1 MKKINFHTHTYR
13 CGHAIGNELDMIE
26 SAIQLG
32 IEELGFSEHVPLPN
46 YRLHLLG
53 SIPYHRSLRSIKA
66 MIIAF
71 IKNGPDMR
79 LKYAKIDDHLSL
91 IDKYKQEYKDRIN
104 IYKGFEAEGYK
115 TYFKYYQKLLDEN
128 KIDYLI
134 LGHHFHKYSIH
145 DDYIGKKNCTKK
157 DLYIYAL
164 DIEEALSTNMFSY
177 LAHPDLFLLEY
188 KHFDEDAKKV
198 SRLICESAKKYN
210 IPLEI
215 NAGGIRKG
223 YMQVDGEDVYLYPNY
238 HFWQIASEVG
248 NDVII
253 GFDAHHPDDFNQKVY
268 NELLKFAKENK
279 LNIIDKLQFLKGK
292 KDNYNQ

>member
-1 MKKINFHTHTYR
+1 MKKINYHTHTYR
-13 CGHAIGNELDMIE
+13 CGHAVGTEKEMIE
-26 SAIQLG
+26 SAISLG
-32 IEELGFSEHVPLPN
+32 IEELGMSEHIPLP
-46 YRLHLLG
+46 YYTLHLLS

-71 IKNGPDMR
+71 KKNGPNMR
-79 LKYAKIDDHLSL
+79 LKYKDMNKHLSL
-91 IDKYKQEYKDRIN
+91 LEKYKEEYKDKIK

-115 TYFKYYQKLLDEN
+115 VYFKYYKRLLDDN
-128 KIDYLI
+128 KVDYLI

-157 DLYIYAL
+157 DLYIYAK
-164 DIEEALSTNMFSY
+164 DIEEALDTKLFTY
-177 LAHPDLFLLEY
+177 LAHPDLFFLGY

-198 SRLICESAKKYN
+198 SRIICEAAKRNN

-223 YMQVDGEDVYLYPNY
+223 YVKVDNEDVYLYPNY
-238 HFWQIASEVG
+238 HFWKIASEIG

-253 GFDAHHPDDFNQKVY
+253 GFDAHHPDDFNDEMY
-268 NELLKFAKENK
+268 NQLLEFSKENK

-292 KDNYNQ
+292 KSNKN